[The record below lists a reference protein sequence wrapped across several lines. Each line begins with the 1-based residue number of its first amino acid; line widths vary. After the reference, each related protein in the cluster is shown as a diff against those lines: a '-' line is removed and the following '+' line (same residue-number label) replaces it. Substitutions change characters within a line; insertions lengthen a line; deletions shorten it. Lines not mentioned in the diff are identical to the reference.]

1 MFTTR
6 LRRTAALCALACTLA
21 LAALAAPAWGVSRD
35 QERYYSSY
43 GDPALTSALAQER
56 YYTSYPS
63 PETRPAPQATS
74 DRNALLITALSISGP
89 AVLVAAGLAG
99 HHRNNG
105 RHHRVPA

>member
-1 MFTTR
+1 MFTTQ

-21 LAALAAPAWGVSRD
+21 LAAPALAGSRD

-43 GDPALTSALAQER
+43 GGPALTSALAQER
-56 YYTSYPS
+56 YYTSYPG
-63 PETRPAPQATS
+63 PETRPAPRATS
-74 DRNALLITALSISGP
+74 DGNALLITALSISGA

-99 HHRNNG
+99 HHRNNR